1 VTSPFARRALALAG
15 AALLAAVLALAVAER
30 SGSSPGGKG
39 LPEAVGAPGGA
50 WYEALVGVTHRVVP
64 RESACG
70 YRLTAKTLGIA
81 HPVLPCGAKVYV
93 AFGEKRALTQV
104 VDRGPAAPGRT
115 LDVTPALAKVLGLHG
130 VRRVEW
136 AFARG

>member
-1 VTSPFARRALALAG
+1 VSLSFAQRAVALAA
-15 AALLAAVLALAVAER
+15 AALLAGVLAFAVAEW
-30 SGSSPGGKG
+30 SDSSSSQAG
-39 LPEAVGAPGGA
+39 LPEAIAAPDGSWYQAVAGVSAGA
-50 WYEALVGVTHRVVP
+50 LP

-81 HPVLPCGAKVYV
+81 HPVLPCGAKLYV
-93 AFGEKRALTQV
+93 EFGGKRALTQV
-104 VDRGPAAPGRT
+104 IDRGPTAPGRE
-115 LDVTPALAKVLGLHG
+115 LDVSPALAKLLRLHG

>member
-1 VTSPFARRALALAG
+1 MSVSFAPRAVALAA
-15 AALLAAVLALAVAER
+15 AALLAGVLAFAIAEW
-30 SGSSPGGKG
+30 SDSSSSTG
-39 LPEAVGAPGGA
+39 LPEAIAAPDGSWYQAVAGVSGGA
-50 WYEALVGVTHRVVP
+50 LP

-81 HPVLPCGAKVYV
+81 HPVLPCGAKLYV
-93 AFGEKRALTQV
+93 EFGGKRALTQV
-104 VDRGPAAPGRT
+104 IDRGPTVPGRE
-115 LDVTPALAKVLGLHG
+115 LDLSPALAKLLRLHG